1 MIEKNKLKIKDL
13 LDSPYEFR
21 VTGLKVNVSKYMY
34 TLWPIRYGSKVNSAN
49 GSRMTIS
56 DLDEHFTD
64 C

>member
-34 TLWPIRYGSKVNSAN
+34 TL
-49 GSRMTIS
+49 
-56 DLDEHFTD
+56 
-64 C
+64 